1 MSNNKIIGFKDEYS
15 FLSNFYNHT
24 VKVNGLFYRNNV
36 AAYIAQLYTNKQQQR
51 YFTKLLPSAAIRLHE
66 STHVDIP
73 ADWDS
78 KKEQIMYNICKNKFS
93 SVKMRE
99 LLLSTGDKELVNE
112 SNFANEYW
120 GTKDGKGENV
130 LGKILMRLRQEFKD
144 NPVDNSVDNP
154 QEAVD
159 NMTISEAPTLPAT
172 SIAND
177 SVADN
182 SENSE
187 SIAENS
193 EIVQEEKP
201 SKKKKNKK
209 NENDTEKQAKADS

>member
-1 MSNNKIIGFKDEYS
+1 M
-15 FLSNFYNHT
+15 
-24 VKVNGLFYRNNV
+24 

-66 STHVDIP
+66 STYVDIP

-93 SVKMRE
+93 GVKMRE

-144 NPVDNSVDNP
+144 NPVDNP

-159 NMTISEAPTLPAT
+159 NMTISEAPTLSAT

-187 SIAENS
+187 SIAESS